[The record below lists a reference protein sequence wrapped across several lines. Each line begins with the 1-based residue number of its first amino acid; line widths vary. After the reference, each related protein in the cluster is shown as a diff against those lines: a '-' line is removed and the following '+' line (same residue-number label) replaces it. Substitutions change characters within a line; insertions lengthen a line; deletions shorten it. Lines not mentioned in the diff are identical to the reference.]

1 MSRVSFSHTP
11 PSAVFSRFGKAWA
24 PTLGVWGV
32 GVGTAALFLLS
43 VTPIVKDGVLVKLPL
58 IGSVYEDKT
67 PASDK
72 PF

>member
-1 MSRVSFSHTP
+1 MSRVLFSQTP
-11 PSAVFSRFGKAWA
+11 PSAVFSRFGKAWVSS
-24 PTLGVWGV
+24 LGVWGI

-43 VTPIVKDGVLVKLPL
+43 VTPIVKNGVLVKLPL
-58 IGSVYEDKT
+58 VGGVYEDKT